1 MNAARATTHSDRLL
15 RFLPWIA
22 GAVLILGVI
31 TVLEVMNK
39 PAKEA
44 ASGTTAARTQP
55 EQPTVPPS
63 PEARRVIARFVQT
76 AVARKN
82 LAEAWKISG
91 PDIRAGL
98 TYEQWLTGNI
108 SVIPFDVDPR
118 AEGPAK
124 LDWSYPNEASFQVLL
139 LPRRGSKDKST
150 LFYVGVEKFGKGDK
164 GRWLVNYWASTPA
177 PGARDD
183 FNR

>member
-1 MNAARATTHSDRLL
+1 MNAARATTHPGKLL
-15 RFLPWIA
+15 RFLPWVA
-22 GAVLILGVI
+22 GAILILGAI
-31 TVLEVMNK
+31 TLLEVLNE
-39 PAKEA
+39 PAKES
-44 ASGTTAARTQP
+44 ASGAGAMRTQSEP
-55 EQPTVPPS
+55 KTVPPS

-82 LAEAWKISG
+82 LAEAWRISG

-108 SVIPFDVDPR
+108 SVIPFDVDPK
-118 AEGPAK
+118 AEGPAR
-124 LDWSYPNEASFQVLL
+124 LDWSYPDEASYQVLL
-139 LPRRGSKDKST
+139 LPRRGSRDKST
-150 LFYVGVEKFGKGDK
+150 LFYVGVEKFGNGDK
-164 GRWLVNYWASTPA
+164 GRWLVNYWSSTPA